1 MAWPRKKPDP
11 ISNRARALNGQIAEL
26 EAQIKRLDA
35 QLQRSATNHH
45 HPRIRSTT
53 TPHGTTISHKPGASN
68 GSASPPQRPPTYD
81 PIFEEVDQARL
92 RGPEEPPNTA
102 QHYNELGVRKYDLL
116 ALLRR
121 LRNHFRAPTTTNP
134 KLVSYLAAGG
144 IQGLRPLRYEK
155 RVARNRFIFLF
166 ILFFLMLLGLVWAFV
181 HHSR

>member
-1 MAWPRKKPDP
+1 MAWHRKKPDP

-35 QLQRSATNHH
+35 QLQRSASSHQS
-45 HPRIRSTT
+45 PRIRSTT
-53 TPHGTTISHKPGASN
+53 TPHGATINHRPGASN
-68 GSASPPQRPPTYD
+68 GSGSPPERSPACD
-81 PIFEEVDQARL
+81 PIFEEVDQVRL
-92 RGPEEPPNTA
+92 KGSGEPLNTA

-121 LRNHFRAPTTTNP
+121 IRNHFRAPTTTNP

-166 ILFFLMLLGLVWAFV
+166 ILFFLMLLGLAWAFV